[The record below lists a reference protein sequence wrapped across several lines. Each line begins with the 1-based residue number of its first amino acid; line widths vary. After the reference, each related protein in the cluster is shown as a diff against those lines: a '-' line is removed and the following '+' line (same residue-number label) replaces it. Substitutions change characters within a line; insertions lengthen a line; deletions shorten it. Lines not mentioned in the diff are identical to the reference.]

1 MSISA
6 LTSDS
11 IYTYAH
17 LLAWSEN
24 ERWEILQGV
33 PYAMTPAPTVQH
45 QEIVGALYRIFGNY
59 LQGKGCRVFLA
70 PLDVLL
76 AEGQEPDEQIKTV
89 VQPDVFVVCDQTK
102 LDKRRCKGAP
112 DLIIEVLSP
121 ATARKDRREKFLLYE
136 KHCVK
141 EYWLVEPD
149 AKLVTAFI
157 LQDGQYG
164 RPNIYSD
171 EETMTPAIFA
181 DLSVNLAEV
190 FANIED
196 GVEDLSEQDILNK
209 GIANQEVRR

>member
-1 MSISA
+1 MSIPA
-6 LTSDS
+6 LTTDT

-17 LLAWSEN
+17 ALAWSEQ
-24 ERWEILQGV
+24 ERWEIIQGV
-33 PYAMTPAPTVQH
+33 PYAMSPAPTVRH
-45 QEIVGALYRIFGNY
+45 QEVVLALSRIFGNF
-59 LQGKGCRVFLA
+59 LQGKACRVFIA

-76 AEGQEPDEQIKTV
+76 TMGQEPDEQIQTV
-89 VQPDVFVVCDQTK
+89 VQPDVFVVCDKSK

-136 KHCVK
+136 KHGVK

-149 AKLVTAFI
+149 AKMITAFN
-157 LQDGQYG
+157 LKDGQYG

-171 EETMTPAIFA
+171 EEEMKTAIFA
-181 DLSVNLAEV
+181 DLTVNLAEV

-196 GVEDLSEQDILNK
+196 DEELPE
-209 GIANQEVRR
+209 

>member
-6 LTSDS
+6 LTSDT

-17 LLAWSEN
+17 VLAWSEHEEH
-24 ERWEILQGV
+24 ERWEIIQGV
-33 PYAMTPAPTVQH
+33 PYAMSPAPTIQH
-45 QEIVGALYRIFGNY
+45 QEVVGVLYRVLGNY
-59 LQGKGCRVFLA
+59 LQGKNCRVFIA

-89 VQPDVFVVCDQTK
+89 VQPDVFVVCDKTK

-136 KHCVK
+136 KYGVK

-149 AKLVTAFI
+149 AKLITAFI
-157 LQDGQYG
+157 LKDGQYG

-171 EETMTPAIFA
+171 EEKMKTAIFA

-190 FANIED
+190 FADIEA
-196 GVEDLSEQDILNK
+196 GEEDLL
-209 GIANQEVRR
+209 